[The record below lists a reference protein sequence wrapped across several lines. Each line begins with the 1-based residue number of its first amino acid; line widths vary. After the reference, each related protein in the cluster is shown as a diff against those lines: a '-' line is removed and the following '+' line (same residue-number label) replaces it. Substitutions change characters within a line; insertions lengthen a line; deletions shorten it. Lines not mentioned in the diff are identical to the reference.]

1 MGRLSFLKNLFKSKD
16 RFDGPTIPLPKG
28 SVIPK
33 PNTGKGFAFFDT
45 IRELGEAA
53 ELMLSEDAREE
64 ALQNME
70 DASNDNVAR
79 RALKGLSNVS
89 DTLYSTMHLAAKH
102 PESFKPD
109 KLGYA
114 FGLRDNPDTEMNRE
128 MDARLAPKRA
138 EIAAKAKIRK
148 NALLRAFN
156 PSELKGLH
164 SKAIGDK
171 ELYRQYNA
179 VKTPE
184 EALKL
189 RSDFYGEPMDS
200 LNLRE
205 LQGLGTVAKALGSGS
220 KSGSRGSSLKMLTDT
235 K

>member
-1 MGRLSFLKNLFKSKD
+1 MGLPSLLKTLFKSKD

-28 SVIPK
+28 TVLPK
-33 PNTGKGFAFFDT
+33 TKTGKGAVFVDT
-45 IRELGEAA
+45 LRELAEGA
-53 ELMLSEDAREE
+53 ELLLSDDAREE
-64 ALQNME
+64 ALQNMD
-70 DASNDNVAR
+70 DATNDNVAR

-89 DTLYSTMHLAAKH
+89 DTLYSTAHLAAKN

-109 KLGYA
+109 KLAYA

-128 MDARLAPKRA
+128 MAARLAPKRK
-138 EIAAKAKIRK
+138 EVEEKARVRK
-148 NALLRAFN
+148 NSLLKAFN
-156 PSELKGLH
+156 TSELKGLH
-164 SKAIGDK
+164 SKALGDK
-171 ELYRQYNA
+171 ELFRQYSA

-184 EALKL
+184 DALKL

-205 LQGLGTVAKALGSGS
+205 LQGLGALAKSLGSGS